1 MKILILG
8 AGGVGGYF
16 GARLQEAG
24 ADVTWL
30 VRPKRLQALR
40 ENGLRVESPAG
51 KLHLKV
57 QLVTAETVTP
67 DYDLVMM
74 APKAYDLEDSLAA
87 LDRALQGRALLLPF
101 LNGLTHLELLD
112 RRFGRERVAGGV
124 AHIGAMLG
132 PDGTIMHLNQLHSLT
147 VGPRA
152 PGQAALLKTFFELC
166 QRTRFDAI
174 YVDERTDSIEQHL
187 WTKWTFLATL
197 AGSTTLYRGS
207 IGKIMATVEGEAL
220 VREMYEE
227 CLAVAAA
234 HGHPVPAQGRSS
246 AMAVLAQHGS
256 DFTASMY
263 RDLMSGQRTEHEHV
277 LGEMCKMAAAQGLAA
292 PLMRAAW
299 CHMQVENPRPERE

>member
-1 MKILILG
+1 MNSRKG
-8 AGGVGGYF
+8 
-16 GARLQEAG
+16 
-24 ADVTWL
+24 
-30 VRPKRLQALR
+30 
-40 ENGLRVESPAG
+40 
-51 KLHLKV
+51 
-57 QLVTAETVTP
+57 
-67 DYDLVMM
+67 
-74 APKAYDLEDSLAA
+74 
-87 LDRALQGRALLLPF
+87 
-101 LNGLTHLELLD
+101 
-112 RRFGRERVAGGV
+112 
-124 AHIGAMLG
+124 
-132 PDGTIMHLNQLHSLT
+132 
-147 VGPRA
+147 
-152 PGQAALLKTFFELC
+152 GQAALLKTFFELC

-234 HGHPVPAQGRSS
+234 HSHPVPAQGRSS

-277 LGEMCKMAAAQGLAA
+277 LGEMCKMAAAQELAA
-292 PLMRAAW
+292 PLIRAAW
-299 CHMQVENPRPERE
+299 CHMQVENPWPERE